1 MNATRSQIGSA
12 ASRVRYRVRQFAN
25 VFRARLSD
33 DEWRT
38 AEALLAP
45 PLLAL
50 FRQIPAMGQRHSMD
64 VCATLQRQGC
74 RDDDVLI
81 AALLHD
87 VGKGRIHVGHRVAFV
102 LLSRLAP
109 GLLSWWAAE
118 RPGPWRRALYRTL
131 HHDELGAAMAAQ
143 AGASPAVV
151 ALIRDHERP
160 FAASP
165 SDARLALL
173 RAADDAS

>member
-1 MNATRSQIGSA
+1 MNATRSQSGNVA
-12 ASRVRYRVRQFAN
+12 QVRYRVRQFAN

-33 DEWRT
+33 DEWHT

-64 VCATLQRQGC
+64 VCRTLQRQGC
-74 RDDDVLI
+74 RDNEILI

-87 VGKGRIHVGHRVAFV
+87 VGKGRVHVGQRVAFV
-102 LLSRLAP
+102 LLARLTP
-109 GLLSWWAAE
+109 GLLSRWAAE
-118 RPGPWRRALYRTL
+118 RPGPWRRALYRML

-143 AGASPAVV
+143 AGASAAAV
-151 ALIRDHERP
+151 ALIRDHERA
-160 FAASP
+160 FASSP
-165 SDARLALL
+165 TDARLALL